1 MLLKKVNLQI
11 YRAEKINIIMAEK
24 NIPDWL
30 LKNEDYLPQPDR
42 DTFINK
48 SIRSL
53 LSVLSHI
60 HGQSRH
66 KTDLFGINA
75 AFSLMFTIL
84 FIVLLSVS
92 RSLVFIIAANVY
104 LLLVLCLLKA
114 EDIVVI
120 LKTSFGIAV
129 FTIIILLPTVLYG
142 NLYSITMITPKV
154 FAAVAAINI
163 LSRSTRWH
171 SITGAFKTFF
181 IPDIFIL
188 VLDITIMYIMM
199 LGEFSL
205 NMLYALKLRS
215 VGRNKSK
222 HTSLSGIAGTMF
234 IKSKEMA
241 EDTYAA
247 MECRGFTGEYRIY
260 RKFKFSF
267 ADAVYIIA
275 NALIIFC
282 FIYFGKYLRK

>member
-1 MLLKKVNLQI
+1 MIGKD
-11 YRAEKINIIMAEK
+11 
-24 NIPDWL
+24 IPKWL
-30 LKNEDYLPQPDR
+30 LENENYVPQSDR

-48 SIRSL
+48 SISSL

-60 HGQSRH
+60 QRQSRH
-66 KTDLFGINA
+66 KTDLFGINTV
-75 AFSLMFTIL
+75 FSVIFTIL
-84 FIVLLSVS
+84 FIILVSVS
-92 RSLVFIIAANVY
+92 RSLAFVITANVY

-120 LKTSFGIAV
+120 LKTSFGVAI
-129 FTIIILLPTVLYG
+129 FTFIILLPAALYG
-142 NLYSITMITPKV
+142 NFYSITMITPKV
-154 FAAVAAINI
+154 FAAVTAVNI
-163 LSRSTRWH
+163 ISRSTRWN
-171 SITGAFKTFF
+171 SITSALKTFF

-199 LGEFSL
+199 LGDFSL

-215 VGRNKSK
+215 VGKNKSK

-247 MECRGFTGEYRIY
+247 MECRGFTGVYRMY

-267 ADAVYIIA
+267 ADAIYIIA
-275 NALIIFC
+275 NSVIIFC
-282 FIYFGKYLRK
+282 FIYFKRYF

>member
-1 MLLKKVNLQI
+1 MTEKK
-11 YRAEKINIIMAEK
+11 
-24 NIPDWL
+24 IPEWL
-30 LKNEDYLPQPDR
+30 LKNEDYSPKSDR
-42 DTFINK
+42 DSFVNK
-48 SIRSL
+48 SIASL
-53 LSVLSHI
+53 LGVLSHI
-60 HGQSRH
+60 RRKSGH

-75 AFSLMFTIL
+75 AFSVIFTIL

-92 RSLVFIIAANVY
+92 RSLTFIITSNVY
-104 LLLVLCLLKA
+104 LLLILCILKA

-120 LKTSFGIAV
+120 LKTSFVVAV
-129 FTIIILLPTVLYG
+129 FTFIILAPTALYG
-142 NLYSITMITPKV
+142 NFYSITMITPKV
-154 FAAVAAINI
+154 FASVTAINI
-163 LSRSTRWH
+163 LSRSARWN
-171 SITGAFKTFF
+171 SITGALKTFF
-181 IPDIFIL
+181 VPDIFIL
-188 VLDITIMYIMM
+188 VLDITIIYIIM

-222 HTSLSGIAGTMF
+222 QTSLSGIAGTMF

-247 MECRGFTGEYRIY
+247 MECRGFTGEYRIQ

-267 ADAVYIIA
+267 ADTVYIAA
-275 NALIIFC
+275 NAIIILC